1 LKREQEERERDIAA
15 KDYDAELHVKYAE
28 WYVTV
33 SKLEEQVQR
42 WEWRLSNVVDQ
53 RITFSE
59 ARRRGTDIGD
69 YSGNDIEQISARRLF
84 EHYGLSVLG
93 LGGFPDDQQQA
104 IKATCVSV
112 IPLKKIVTRT
122 KYYTQIWRWPVDHV
136 AAFWFGLELVL
147 VGVFF
152 SPIARWI
159 STGDAQTLWLD
170 VHNAVKRFA
179 TMTRSFL
186 RSKFVFRR
194 YHGTKESTHS

>member
-1 LKREQEERERDIAA
+1 
-15 KDYDAELHVKYAE
+15 
-28 WYVTV
+28 
-33 SKLEEQVQR
+33 
-42 WEWRLSNVVDQ
+42 
-53 RITFSE
+53 
-59 ARRRGTDIGD
+59 
-69 YSGNDIEQISARRLF
+69 
-84 EHYGLSVLG
+84 
-93 LGGFPDDQQQA
+93 
-104 IKATCVSV
+104 
-112 IPLKKIVTRT
+112 
-122 KYYTQIWRWPVDHV
+122 
-136 AAFWFGLELVL
+136 VL